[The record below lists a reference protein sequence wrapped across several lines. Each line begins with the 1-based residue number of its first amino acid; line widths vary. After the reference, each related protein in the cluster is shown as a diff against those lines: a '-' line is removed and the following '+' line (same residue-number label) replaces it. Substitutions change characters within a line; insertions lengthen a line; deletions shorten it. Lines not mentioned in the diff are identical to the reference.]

1 MLITFYT
8 NMSAVG
14 KMRIKLFGAGYF
26 LSNYIFQAM
35 HFKTQHLLRDE
46 ESRVMH
52 STFYYYIVIFFLTP
66 FRTFKTHLQQFL
78 IPLFPLLPIP
88 TS

>member
-35 HFKTQHLLRDE
+35 HFKTST
-46 ESRVMH
+46 SR
-52 STFYYYIVIFFLTP
+52 
-66 FRTFKTHLQQFL
+66 
-78 IPLFPLLPIP
+78 
-88 TS
+88 